1 MMPADICGKNI
12 LGRGRTSKCKDSEV
26 DLCIDRSVKSQVT
39 GTEYGR
45 QSLVGDPME
54 GCWEPAEK

>member
-1 MMPADICGKNI
+1 MPADIWGKNI
-12 LGRGRTSKCKDSEV
+12 LGRGRTSKCKDPEM
-26 DLCIDRSVKSQVT
+26 DLCIARSVKSQVT

-54 GCWEPAEK
+54 GC